1 MLHTLPISLCLHPLM
16 PTEYILPVISG
27 DNRDVE
33 PTKVLTAKITKFKKL
48 HENELEAQNKVGE
61 NQWNRFLW
69 S

>member
-1 MLHTLPISLCLHPLM
+1 MPI
-16 PTEYILPVISG
+16 EYILPAICG

-33 PTKVLTAKITKFKKL
+33 PTKVLTAIITKFEKL
-48 HENELEAQNKVGE
+48 HENKLEVQNKVGE